1 MVLYEVAILTVPLLS
16 TNYGRRRRGAM
27 RGSDSYNSMALLTM
41 AGVGVVLCDEV
52 TTQLHANSISGCE
65 GGGVHVV
72 GARTTEVSSKF
83 VR

>member
-1 MVLYEVAILTVPLLS
+1 
-16 TNYGRRRRGAM
+16 
-27 RGSDSYNSMALLTM
+27 M

-72 GARTTEVSSKF
+72 GARTTEVSSKL